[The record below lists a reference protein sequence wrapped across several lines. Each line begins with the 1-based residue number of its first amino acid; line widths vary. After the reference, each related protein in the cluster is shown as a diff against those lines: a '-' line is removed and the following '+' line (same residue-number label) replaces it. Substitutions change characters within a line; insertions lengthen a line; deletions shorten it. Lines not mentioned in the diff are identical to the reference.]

1 MRFNRVLMILMVSV
15 TTVYLGCG
23 DQQMVKPI
31 MEIID
36 PTEPISMEPD
46 IIPIDSLEMAQQ
58 DIDRVNQRRT
68 EALNIAMETGDY
80 ITMFRASETI
90 LNEELGFRRGFWVE
104 LVEIYRDEN
113 SDDTGISVIFDSIQN
128 SLATALNEET
138 FEMDYFD
145 NIRIFDPLIVEY
157 LRLSYENPTEVEEG
171 LLSLF
176 RESVQAGNVSIELNN
191 NS

>member
-1 MRFNRVLMILMVSV
+1 MILMVSV

>member
-1 MRFNRVLMILMVSV
+1 MEARVRINRLLMIFMVSI
-15 TTVYLGCG
+15 TTVYIGCD
-23 DQQMVKPI
+23 DQQMTKPV

-36 PTEPISMEPD
+36 PTEPISMDP
-46 IIPIDSLEMAQQ
+46 LEMAQQ
-58 DIDRVNQRRT
+58 DIERVNQRRT
-68 EALNIAMETGDY
+68 EALEIAQETGDY
-80 ITMFRASETI
+80 ITMFAASEII
-90 LNEELGFRRGFWVE
+90 LYEELGFRRGFWVE

-113 SDDTGISVIFDSIQN
+113 ATDTKVSEIFDNIQH
-128 SLATALNEET
+128 SLTDALNDET

-157 LRLSYENPTEVEEG
+157 MRLSYENPTEVEEG

-176 RESVQAGNVSIELNN
+176 RDSVLNGNVSIELNN